1 MRAKD
6 AVGEYGERI
15 AVRHLAEAGLE
26 VVERNWRCDL
36 GEIDVVAVEG
46 DVLVVCEVKTRSS
59 ESFGTP
65 AEALT
70 PVKLRRQWRLA
81 ARWLAE
87 HQPPHRPPVREVRV
101 DLVAVLLQRRGRAR
115 VEHVRGV

>member
-1 MRAKD
+1 MHVQHTLAAADLRTAAGRRRP
-6 AVGEYGERI
+6 AVE
-15 AVRHLAEAGLE
+15 
-26 VVERNWRCDL
+26 
-36 GEIDVVAVEG
+36 VAVIGHHDRRG

-101 DLVAVLLQRRGRAR
+101 DLVAVLLQRRGPAR
-115 VEHVRGV
+115 VEHVRGVW